1 MPKTLSDQDIA
12 DFRDRLCDVAERLFA
27 EHGPEAVTMRQL
39 AAELKVSPMTP
50 YRYFQDKDAMMAAV
64 RARGFSRHA
73 DALEAAYA
81 SSSGTSLERS
91 GVVAEAY
98 VRFALENPQAYK
110 LMFDFQ
116 QPTMANYP
124 ELVAAASRSKATMT
138 AHLKSSPD
146 AAKEGPGERDLI
158 GHVFWSGLHGAIML
172 HLTGMLAPPN
182 DLVSITR
189 RMREVMIKGIM
200 SGKA

>member
-27 EHGPEAVTMRQL
+27 ERGPEAVTMRQL
-39 AAELKVSPMTP
+39 AVELKVSPMTP

-116 QPTMANYP
+116 QPTMAN
-124 ELVAAASRSKATMT
+124 
-138 AHLKSSPD
+138 
-146 AAKEGPGERDLI
+146 
-158 GHVFWSGLHGAIML
+158 
-172 HLTGMLAPPN
+172 
-182 DLVSITR
+182 
-189 RMREVMIKGIM
+189 
-200 SGKA
+200 

>member
-27 EHGPEAVTMRQL
+27 ERGPEAVTMRQL
-39 AAELKVSPMTP
+39 AVELKVSPMTP

-124 ELVAAASRSKATMT
+124 ELVEAASRSKATMT
-138 AHLKSSPD
+138 AHLKSSAD
-146 AAKEGPGERDLI
+146 GAKEQPPDRDLI

-182 DLVSITR
+182 DLLSITR
-189 RMREVMIKGIM
+189 RMREVMIRGIM
-200 SGKA
+200 SAKA

>member
-98 VRFALENPQAYK
+98 VRFAMENPQAYK
-110 LMFDFQ
+110 LMFDFH

-124 ELVAAASRSKATMT
+124 ELVEAASRSKATMT
-138 AHLKSSPD
+138 AHLKSSSD
-146 AAKEGPGERDLI
+146 GAKEQPAQRDLI

-182 DLVSITR
+182 DLVTVTR
-189 RMREVMIKGIM
+189 RMREVMIRGIM
-200 SGKA
+200 SAKA